1 MRALAVSLFAK
12 IFGRDPRRQAEP
24 ERGDPARVREVDQ
37 LLDELRGT
45 FAADG
50 GDVRLVWIRDGVVGL
65 QLHGACAGCAASSL
79 TLELLL
85 RPKLRERC
93 PWFERIE
100 RV

>member
-1 MRALAVSLFAK
+1 MSLFTRL
-12 IFGRDPRRQAEP
+12 FGRAAADRPRVD
-24 ERGDPARVREVDQ
+24 RGDPARVLEVDR

-50 GDVRLVWIRDGVVGL
+50 GDVRLAWIRGGVVGL
-65 QLHGACAGCAASSL
+65 ELHGACAGCAASGL

-93 PWFERIE
+93 AWFETIE

>member
-1 MRALAVSLFAK
+1 MSLFAR
-12 IFGRDPRRQAEP
+12 IFGRELGAAPAARAID
-24 ERGDPARVREVDQ
+24 RGDLARVREVD
-37 LLDELRGT
+37 LLLQELHHV

-50 GDVRLVWIRDGVVGL
+50 GDVRLAWIRGGVVGL
-65 QLHGACAGCAASSL
+65 ELHGACAGCAASAM

-93 PWFERIE
+93 AWFEKIE